1 MCNEKPKARAKL
13 KAEQLPDAPEPSR
26 AEHIDIP
33 GGVRS
38 SATIVRSKLISNSKK
53 QRREVKNEIR
63 EK

>member
-1 MCNEKPKARAKL
+1 MCSNSKPKARVRVKN
-13 KAEQLPDAPEPSR
+13 LPDAPEPSR

-38 SATIVRSKLISNSKK
+38 SATIKRQKLIAVEKK
-53 QRREVKNEIR
+53 FKESARNEIR